1 MKTNA
6 DKNLMMKNLLKT
18 FCIALLSCLSTVLQA
33 AMPDSVTVTTDSEKA
48 IPEKEQTVAE
58 REQTISLKEQ
68 TIPAKENTIPENVK
82 VSTDPLGI
90 SVGDKLSLVLN
101 GYAQS
106 VYQTSNIDG
115 DVNDFQIQRVML
127 IGNATVGRHLRAMVM
142 LDVATGRADRRLHE
156 YFLEWRQ
163 SDALQVRV
171 GQFKQPFML
180 ENIYIPT
187 ILGVVNMT
195 EGTRYM
201 SGIAGDVLQGN
212 MVGRDIGVMLTGQ
225 AFRMKD
231 RHHLLQY
238 SLGLFN
244 GAGLNQRDNNS
255 AKDLIGMLQ
264 VFPTKNWQLTTSF
277 IFGHGHALAN
287 SPYGNVMMGENYRRL
302 RWSVGT
308 EWKKGPF
315 MLRSEHTLGWNRG
328 VRSQAF
334 YAEGWYR
341 VLPKLDVVLNYDY
354 LCKNTAL
361 TRAEREAL
369 PVHTVSHNTTVGLQY
384 WLWRQCRIAT
394 QFVYGHRDVGI
405 DTKQWITQFQ
415 FAF

>member
-1 MKTNA
+1 
-6 DKNLMMKNLLKT
+6 MKN
-18 FCIALLSCLSTVLQA
+18 IVYSTVLCLLCAISLPLRA
-33 AMPDSVTVTTDSEKA
+33 ALPDS
-48 IPEKEQTVAE
+48 
-58 REQTISLKEQ
+58 
-68 TIPAKENTIPENVK
+68 VK

-90 SVGDKLSLVLN
+90 SVADKLSLVLN

-127 IGNATVGRHLRAMVM
+127 IGNAMVGKHLRAMVM
-142 LDVATGRADRRLHE
+142 LDVATSRADRRLHE
-156 YFLEWRQ
+156 YFLEW
-163 SDALQVRV
+163 SACDALQVRV

-212 MVGRDIGVMLTGQ
+212 MVGRDVGAMITGR

-231 RHHLLQY
+231 RHHLLNY
-238 SLGLFN
+238 SLGVFN

-264 VFPTKNWQLTTSF
+264 VFPYKNWQLTSSF
-277 IFGHGHALAN
+277 IWGHGHALAN
-287 SPYGNVMMGENYRRL
+287 SPYGDVMMGENYRRL
-302 RWSVGT
+302 RWSAGT
-308 EWKKGPF
+308 EWKNKYF
-315 MLRSEHTLGWNRG
+315 DLRSEFTMGWNRD
-328 VRSQAF
+328 VKSRAF
-334 YAEGWYR
+334 YVEGWWHA
-341 VLPKLDVVLNYDY
+341 LPKLDVVLNYDY
-354 LCKNTAL
+354 LCRNTAL
-361 TRAEREAL
+361 TKAERKLL

-394 QFVYGHRDVGI
+394 QFVYGKRDVGI
-405 DTKQWITQFQ
+405 DTRQWVTQFQ